1 MIDWKSST
9 RLLVLLALLLLTTT
23 TTTTVFASSST
34 ASSSGPLRNNNDE
47 EEEFSFSQNPHRRA
61 LLKRSKFALTTE
73 EEEGGGGSGTNGNND
88 GGGRNSRREN
98 AYFDSNKYAA
108 DDALARMYGNV
119 NKNARPKFT
128 ATNPTQD
135 KAKVERAAKMQAEEV
150 AKGDETAIAFKNME
164 SEIEEEAKEA
174 VEEATNGDLELLGT
188 TLRSSENEVTYE
200 EKQRWSFMDS
210 SQLRAE
216 LVTMTKERN
225 KLAAALGKL
234 ATNCSQEM
242 KMLFYKVE
250 NLEDTQKFYEKENEQ
265 LTGKHEKCKNDHD
278 LLKDHAAKKV
288 VKHMNHLGVD
298 TTFVKPHR
306 MDVKELLEAAE
317 LADKHHEDEL
327 FKRRM
332 ELEEREGK
340 QHSLEDLARAGKKHD
355 KEYKKRMKE
364 RVEGYRFKTIHREEE
379 EK

>member
-9 RLLVLLALLLLTTT
+9 RLLVLLALLLVT

-34 ASSSGPLRNNNDE
+34 TSSSGPLRNNNNE

-73 EEEGGGGSGTNGNND
+73 EEGGRRSGTNSNND

>member
-1 MIDWKSST
+1 MIARRGGGGRPRFL
-9 RLLVLLALLLLTTT
+9 RLFVAILMVASIVSATFASAFANGLVLDE
-23 TTTTVFASSST
+23 
-34 ASSSGPLRNNNDE
+34 NDSAHQ
-47 EEEFSFSQNPHRRA
+47 FHRTNRRA
-61 LLKRSKFALTTE
+61 LLKRSKFALTE
-73 EEEGGGGSGTNGNND
+73 ESSSRRANENNNDDIDGGSGGGGGT
-88 GGGRNSRREN
+88 RRG
-98 AYFDSNKYAA
+98 YFDANKYAA

-119 NKNARPKFT
+119 NKNAPKFT
-128 ATNPTQD
+128 ITNPTQD
-135 KAKVERAAKMQAEEV
+135 KEKVERAAKMQAEEV
-150 AKGDETAIAFKNME
+150 AKGDKTAIEFKNME
-164 SEIEEEAKEA
+164 NEIEGEAKEA
-174 VEEATNGDLELLGT
+174 VEKATDGDLELLGT
-188 TLRSSENEVTYE
+188 TLRSSEIEVTAE

-216 LVTMTKERN
+216 LMTMTKERN

-250 NLEDTQKFYEKENEQ
+250 NLEDTRKFYENENEQ

-278 LLKDHAAKKV
+278 LLKEHAAKKV
-288 VKHMNHLGVD
+288 VKHMDHLGVD

-340 QHSLEDLARAGKKHD
+340 QHSLEDLARSGKKHD
-355 KEYKKRMKE
+355 KEYKKRMKQK
-364 RVEGYRFKTIHREEE
+364 VEGYRFKTIHREEE
-379 EK
+379 ED

>member
-1 MIDWKSST
+1 
-9 RLLVLLALLLLTTT
+9 
-23 TTTTVFASSST
+23 
-34 ASSSGPLRNNNDE
+34 
-47 EEEFSFSQNPHRRA
+47 
-61 LLKRSKFALTTE
+61 
-73 EEEGGGGSGTNGNND
+73 
-88 GGGRNSRREN
+88 
-98 AYFDSNKYAA
+98 
-108 DDALARMYGNV
+108 
-119 NKNARPKFT
+119 
-128 ATNPTQD
+128 
-135 KAKVERAAKMQAEEV
+135 
-150 AKGDETAIAFKNME
+150 
-164 SEIEEEAKEA
+164 
-174 VEEATNGDLELLGT
+174 
-188 TLRSSENEVTYE
+188 
-200 EKQRWSFMDS
+200 MDS

-278 LLKDHAAKKV
+278 LLKEHAAKKV
-288 VKHMNHLGVD
+288 VKHMDYLGVD

-327 FKRRM
+327 FKKRM
-332 ELEEREGK
+332 ALEEREGK
-340 QHSLEDLARAGKKHD
+340 QHSLEDLARSGKKHD

-364 RVEGYRFKTIHREEE
+364 RVEGYRFKTIHRDEED
-379 EK
+379 

>member
-1 MIDWKSST
+1 MTAI
-9 RLLVLLALLLLTTT
+9 LMLASIVVSAT
-23 TTTTVFASSST
+23 FASAFADGVVSDE
-34 ASSSGPLRNNNDE
+34 NDSAHR
-47 EEEFSFSQNPHRRA
+47 FHRTNRRA
-61 LLKRSKFALTTE
+61 LLKRSKFALTE
-73 EEEGGGGSGTNGNND
+73 ESSSRRANEENNKDDIDGESGGGGGTR
-88 GGGRNSRREN
+88 GG
-98 AYFDSNKYAA
+98 YFDANKYAA

-119 NKNARPKFT
+119 NKNAPKFT
-128 ATNPTQD
+128 VTNPTQD
-135 KAKVERAAKMQAEEV
+135 KEKVERAAKMQAEEV
-150 AKGDETAIAFKNME
+150 AKGDKTAIEFKNME
-164 SEIEEEAKEA
+164 NEIEGEAKEA
-174 VEEATNGDLELLGT
+174 VEKATDGDLELLGT
-188 TLRSSENEVTYE
+188 TLRSSEIEVTAE

-216 LVTMTKERN
+216 LMTMTKERN

-250 NLEDTQKFYEKENEQ
+250 NLEDTRKFYENENEQ

-278 LLKDHAAKKV
+278 LLKEHAAKKV
-288 VKHMNHLGVD
+288 VKHMDHLGVD

-340 QHSLEDLARAGKKHD
+340 QHSLEDLARSGKKHD
-355 KEYKKRMKE
+355 KEYKKRMKQK
-364 RVEGYRFKTIHREEE
+364 VEGYRFKTIHREEE
-379 EK
+379 ED

>member
-1 MIDWKSST
+1 MIAQRPRFLHLSVAAILMVASIVGSAT
-9 RLLVLLALLLLTTT
+9 
-23 TTTTVFASSST
+23 FASAFADGVVLSDE
-34 ASSSGPLRNNNDE
+34 NDD
-47 EEEFSFSQNPHRRA
+47 SAHRLHRTNRRA
-61 LLKRSKFALTTE
+61 LLKRSKFALTE
-73 EEEGGGGSGTNGNND
+73 ESSSRRANEENNKDDIDGGSGGGG
-88 GGGRNSRREN
+88 GGGTRGG
-98 AYFDSNKYAA
+98 YFDANKYAA

-119 NKNARPKFT
+119 NKNAPKFT
-128 ATNPTQD
+128 ITNPTQD
-135 KAKVERAAKMQAEEV
+135 KEKVERAAKMQAEEV
-150 AKGDETAIAFKNME
+150 AKGDKTAIEFKNME
-164 SEIEEEAKEA
+164 NEIEGEAKEA
-174 VEEATNGDLELLGT
+174 VAKATDGDLELLGT
-188 TLRSSENEVTYE
+188 TLRSSEIEVTAE

-216 LVTMTKERN
+216 LMTMTKERN
-225 KLAAALGKL
+225 RLAAALGKL

-250 NLEDTQKFYEKENEQ
+250 NLEDTRKFYENENEQ

-278 LLKDHAAKKV
+278 LLKEHAAKKV
-288 VKHMNHLGVD
+288 VKHMDHLGVD

-340 QHSLEDLARAGKKHD
+340 QHSLEDLARSGKKHD
-355 KEYKKRMKE
+355 KEYKKRMKQK
-364 RVEGYRFKTIHREEE
+364 VEGYRFKTIHREEE
-379 EK
+379 ED

>member
-9 RLLVLLALLLLTTT
+9 RLLVLLALLLVTTT

-34 ASSSGPLRNNNDE
+34 ASSSGPLRNNNNE

-73 EEEGGGGSGTNGNND
+73 EEEGGGSSGTNSNND

>member
-9 RLLVLLALLLLTTT
+9 RLSVLLALLLLTTT
-23 TTTTVFASSST
+23 TVFASSSAT
-34 ASSSGPLRNNNDE
+34 SPLRNNNNFGD
-47 EEEFSFSQNPHRRA
+47 EEFSFSQNPHRRA

-73 EEEGGGGSGTNGNND
+73 EEKGGRGSPGTNSNND
-88 GGGRNSRREN
+88 NSRREN

-164 SEIEEEAKEA
+164 NEIEEEAKEA

-265 LTGKHEKCKNDHD
+265 LTGKHEKCKKDHD

-379 EK
+379 KK

>member
-1 MIDWKSST
+1 M
-9 RLLVLLALLLLTTT
+9 
-23 TTTTVFASSST
+23 
-34 ASSSGPLRNNNDE
+34 G
-47 EEEFSFSQNPHRRA
+47 
-61 LLKRSKFALTTE
+61 
-73 EEEGGGGSGTNGNND
+73 
-88 GGGRNSRREN
+88 
-98 AYFDSNKYAA
+98 
-108 DDALARMYGNV
+108 
-119 NKNARPKFT
+119 
-128 ATNPTQD
+128 
-135 KAKVERAAKMQAEEV
+135 
-150 AKGDETAIAFKNME
+150 
-164 SEIEEEAKEA
+164 EAKEA

-188 TLRSSENEVTYE
+188 TLRSSENEVTAE
-200 EKQRWSFMDS
+200 EKRRWSFMDS

-278 LLKDHAAKKV
+278 LLKEHAAKKV
-288 VKHMNHLGVD
+288 
-298 TTFVKPHR
+298 VKPHR

-327 FKRRM
+327 FKKRM
-332 ELEEREGK
+332 ALEEREGK
-340 QHSLEDLARAGKKHD
+340 QHSLEDLARSGKKHD

-364 RVEGYRFKTIHREEE
+364 RVEGYRFKT
-379 EK
+379 

>member
-9 RLLVLLALLLLTTT
+9 RLLVLLALLLVT

-34 ASSSGPLRNNNDE
+34 TSSSPLGNNNE

-73 EEEGGGGSGTNGNND
+73 EEGGRGSRTNSNND

>member
-9 RLLVLLALLLLTTT
+9 RLSVLLALLLLTTT
-23 TTTTVFASSST
+23 TVFASSSI
-34 ASSSGPLRNNNDE
+34 SSTSPLRNNNNNFGE

-73 EEEGGGGSGTNGNND
+73 EEKGRGGSPGTNSNND
-88 GGGRNSRREN
+88 GGREN

>member
-1 MIDWKSST
+1 MIHQ
-9 RLLVLLALLLLTTT
+9 RLP
-23 TTTTVFASSST
+23 FASPT
-34 ASSSGPLRNNNDE
+34 FVFFVLVFVFSSSSFKANGFLFE
-47 EEEFSFSQNPHRRA
+47 EEDSSSSSSSSSKAGEMNSFSNPHRRA
-61 LLKRSKFALTTE
+61 LLKRSKFALTRTE
-73 EEEGGGGSGTNGNND
+73 DEDADSNERSNTNNN
-88 GGGRNSRREN
+88 NN
-98 AYFDSNKYAA
+98 NHNNYFDSNKYAA

-128 ATNPTQD
+128 STNPTQD
-135 KAKVERAAKMQAEEV
+135 KAKVERASKMQAEEV
-150 AKGDETAIAFKNME
+150 AKGDKTAIAFKNME
-164 SEIEEEAKEA
+164 NEIEEEAKEA

-188 TLRSSENEVTYE
+188 TLRSSENEVTAE
-200 EKQRWSFMDS
+200 EKRRWSFMDS

-278 LLKDHAAKKV
+278 LLKEHAAKKV
-288 VKHMNHLGVD
+288 VKHMDYLGVD

-327 FKRRM
+327 FKKRM
-332 ELEEREGK
+332 ALEEREGK
-340 QHSLEDLARAGKKHD
+340 QHSLEDLARSGKKHD

-364 RVEGYRFKTIHREEE
+364 RVEGYRFKTIHRDEED
-379 EK
+379 